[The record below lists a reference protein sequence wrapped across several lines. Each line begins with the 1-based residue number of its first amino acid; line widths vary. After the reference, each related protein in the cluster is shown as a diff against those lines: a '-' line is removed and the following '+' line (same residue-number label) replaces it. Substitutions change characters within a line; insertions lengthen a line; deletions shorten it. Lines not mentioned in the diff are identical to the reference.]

1 MNLPTSFTL
10 MLLGFVVVFG
20 AFLIFGAFWLERIR
34 QLAIATHLIV
44 NSQRSAMQTAI
55 WLLSQ
60 RIADENPKDK
70 MAQEAASRAKQEL
83 EMLDKPR
90 RIAI

>member
-1 MNLPTSFTL
+1 MNLPTSFTIL
-10 MLLGFVVVFG
+10 LLGFVLVFG
-20 AFLIFGAFWLERIR
+20 AFLLFGAMWLEKIR

-70 MAQEAASRAKQEL
+70 MAQDAAHRAKQEL

-90 RIAI
+90 RVMI

>member
-1 MNLPTSFTL
+1 MNQSFSIL
-10 MLLGFVVVFG
+10 FFGFVVVFG
-20 AFLIFGAFWLERIR
+20 VFLVIGAIWLEKIMRV
-34 QLAIATHLIV
+34 AIATHQIV

-70 MAQEAASRAKQEL
+70 MAQDAAERAKQEL

-90 RIAI
+90 RVMI

>member
-1 MNLPTSFTL
+1 MNQSFTIL
-10 MLLGFVVVFG
+10 FFGFVVVFG
-20 AFLIFGAFWLERIR
+20 VFLVIGAIWLEKIMRV
-34 QLAIATHLIV
+34 AIATHQIV

-60 RIADENPKDK
+60 RIATENPNDR
-70 MAQEAASRAKQEL
+70 MAQDAAERAKQEL

-90 RIAI
+90 RVAI

>member
-1 MNLPTSFTL
+1 ML
-10 MLLGFVVVFG
+10 LLGFVLVFG
-20 AFLIFGAFWLERIR
+20 GFMLFGAFWLERIR
-34 QLAIATHLIV
+34 QLAISTHLIV

-60 RIADENPKDK
+60 RIADENPKDR

-90 RIAI
+90 RVMI